1 MIVRNVMHK
10 TCKEL
15 EEKQAERRARS
26 GWKSDQRGVNWLGNL
41 EQLCTTHVSSW
52 TWRMGYNTQEQK
64 NSGADNTRRK
74 QFLLLFLFSFWVF
87 FNFLYFFVFL
97 SA

>member
-1 MIVRNVMHK
+1 MIVQNIMHK

-41 EQLCTTHVSSW
+41 EQLCTTHVSSQ

-74 QFLLLFLFSFWVF
+74 QFFAT
-87 FNFLYFFVFL
+87 FFVQFL
-97 SA
+97 GLF